1 MSENIYTQGAYL
13 DHNPTWHI
21 EDSPWKARHIIEIL
35 RRNKIRPRTVVEI
48 GSGAGEILRQLQL
61 SLDAE
66 AQLVGYE
73 VSPQAIALSQ
83 ARANQALR
91 FVQGDFLS
99 ASTEYFDLVLMID
112 LIEHLEDYLGFLR
125 AVRPR
130 GEYKLLHIPLDL
142 SVQTVLRMEP
152 ILRVR
157 RQVGHL
163 HYFTKELA
171 LQALCDSGYT
181 IIDHCYTASMNDLGP
196 RTLRHRLASLPRRL
210 LYSVHRDLAVRLLG
224 GYSLL
229 VLAR

>member
-13 DHNPTWHI
+13 EHNPTWHI

>member
-13 DHNPTWHI
+13 EHNPTWHI

-112 LIEHLEDYLGFLR
+112 LIEQSG
-125 AVRPR
+125 
-130 GEYKLLHIPLDL
+130 GL
-142 SVQTVLRMEP
+142 SWL
-152 ILRVR
+152 
-157 RQVGHL
+157 
-163 HYFTKELA
+163 
-171 LQALCDSGYT
+171 
-181 IIDHCYTASMNDLGP
+181 
-196 RTLRHRLASLPRRL
+196 
-210 LYSVHRDLAVRLLG
+210 
-224 GYSLL
+224 
-229 VLAR
+229 LARGTPARRV

>member
-1 MSENIYTQGAYL
+1 M
-13 DHNPTWHI
+13 
-21 EDSPWKARHIIEIL
+21 
-35 RRNKIRPRTVVEI
+35 
-48 GSGAGEILRQLQL
+48 
-61 SLDAE
+61 
-66 AQLVGYE
+66 
-73 VSPQAIALSQ
+73 
-83 ARANQALR
+83 
-91 FVQGDFLS
+91 
-99 ASTEYFDLVLMID
+99 
-112 LIEHLEDYLGFLR
+112 R